1 MIDGLGFE
9 EVNQSGLSTNLV
21 QTVSGVHTR
30 AIAANVIG
38 TTDVSGLDVFA
49 TGSLVAGRLNDGNG
63 ALLPSSTGSPA
74 VYGAMIQ
81 AGKAGPLLAATG
93 SVVFGRQF
101 SNQTFVVTVT
111 PSESGT
117 LPWSVASGNTTYT
130 VSGITVNGQSGL
142 SFHWTAVGV

>member
-1 MIDGLGFE
+1 MGLVDGLGFE

-30 AIAANVIG
+30 TSS
-38 TTDVSGLDVFA
+38 TTYVD
-49 TGSLVAGRLNDGNG
+49 NNG
-63 ALLPSSTGSPA
+63 AIVSNSVGSPA
-74 VYGAMIQ
+74 TYGALVQ

-93 SVVFGRQF
+93 SIVFGRQF
-101 SNQTFVVTVT
+101 ADQTFVTTVT

-117 LPWSVASGNTTYT
+117 LPWSVASGTTTYT

-142 SFHWTAVGV
+142 SFHWVAVGL